1 MNDVRDK
8 GSFER
13 ERALAREADAEYLSN
28 LEVAVER
35 QNPRG
40 GRFLLWGVVLFIA
53 AAFYW
58 ASVAELD
65 EVARGVGKVIPS
77 SQVQVVQNLEGGI
90 LAEILVSEGDVVE
103 EGQTLLR
110 IDDTRFA
117 SSYREGRAS
126 YLNLKAKAA
135 RLRAEADGGPFEA
148 PEEVQREKPD
158 LANREMNLFRSRAD
172 ELTTNV
178 GILNQQADQRR
189 QELNELKVKEQSLSR
204 SYRLLER
211 ELQLT
216 APLEKEGVVSE
227 VEVIRLK
234 RQLNDLKGELE
245 ATRLAIPRIRSTL
258 DEAEQKVTEIQLEFR
273 SDAREA
279 LNETLAELARISEA
293 NQALEDRVKRTWV
306 KSPVHGTVKRL
317 MVNTVGGVIQP
328 GMDILEIVPLED
340 SLLVEANI
348 RPRDIAFLRPGQD
361 VTVKLTA
368 YDFAIY
374 GGLEASLEH
383 ISADTI
389 TNEEGESLYLV
400 RVRTDRNFLGTE
412 DAPLPIIPG
421 MQTEVDIL
429 TGKKTVLTYLF
440 KPVLRG
446 MNTALS
452 ER

>member
-1 MNDVRDK
+1 ME
-8 GSFER
+8 SLQR
-13 ERALAREADAEYLSN
+13 ERALTREADAEYLAD
-28 LEVAVER
+28 LAAGVER

-40 GRFLLWGVVLFIA
+40 GRFLLWGVVLFVVTA
-53 AAFYW
+53 VYW

-65 EVARGVGKVIPS
+65 EVTRGVGKVIPS

-90 LAEILVSEGDVVE
+90 LAEILVFEGDVVE

-135 RLRAEADGGPFEA
+135 RLRAEADGGLFEA
-148 PEEVQREKPD
+148 PEEVQRELPD
-158 LANREMNLFRSRAD
+158 LVQRESNLFRSRAD
-172 ELTTNV
+172 ELATNV
-178 GILNQQADQRR
+178 GILSRQADQRR
-189 QELNELKVKEQSLSR
+189 QELSELKVKEQSLSR

-227 VEVIRLK
+227 VEVIRLE

-258 DEAEQKVTEIQLEFR
+258 EEAEQKVAEIQLEFR

-279 LNETLAELARISEA
+279 LNETLAELARVSEA

-306 KSPVHGTVKRL
+306 RSPVHGTVKRL

-389 TNEEGESLYLV
+389 TNEEGESFYLV

-412 DAPLPIIPG
+412 EAPLPIIPG

-440 KPVLRG
+440 KRVLRG
-446 MNTALS
+446 MNNALT

>member
-1 MNDVRDK
+1 ME
-8 GSFER
+8 SLQR
-13 ERALAREADAEYLSN
+13 ERALTREADAEYLAD
-28 LEVAVER
+28 LAAGVER

-40 GRFLLWGVVLFIA
+40 GRFLLWGVVLFVVTA
-53 AAFYW
+53 VYW

-65 EVARGVGKVIPS
+65 EVTRGVGKVIPS

-90 LAEILVSEGDVVE
+90 LAEILVFEGDVVE

-135 RLRAEADGGPFEA
+135 RLRAEADGGLFEA
-148 PEEVQREKPD
+148 PEEVQRELPD
-158 LANREMNLFRSRAD
+158 LVQRESNLFRSRAD
-172 ELTTNV
+172 ELATNV
-178 GILNQQADQRR
+178 GILSQQADQRR
-189 QELNELKVKEQSLSR
+189 QELSELKVKEQSLSR

-258 DEAEQKVTEIQLEFR
+258 EEAEQKVAEIQLEFR

-279 LNETLAELARISEA
+279 LNETLAELARVSEA

-306 KSPVHGTVKRL
+306 RSPVHGTVKRL

-374 GGLEASLEH
+374 GGLDASLEH

-389 TNEEGESLYLV
+389 TNEEGESFYLV

-412 DAPLPIIPG
+412 EAPLPIIPG

-446 MNTALS
+446 MNNALS

>member
-1 MNDVRDK
+1 MRDK

-13 ERALAREADAEYLSN
+13 ERALACEADAEYLSN

-158 LANREMNLFRSRAD
+158 LANREMNLFHSRAD

-273 SDAREA
+273 SDAREV

-317 MVNTVGGVIQP
+317 LVNTVGGVIQP

>member
-1 MNDVRDK
+1 ME
-8 GSFER
+8 SLQR
-13 ERALAREADAEYLSN
+13 ERALTREADAEYLAD
-28 LEVAVER
+28 LAAGVER

-40 GRFLLWGVVLFIA
+40 GRFLLWGVVLFVVTA
-53 AAFYW
+53 VYW

-65 EVARGVGKVIPS
+65 EVTRGVGKVIPS

-90 LAEILVSEGDVVE
+90 LAEILVFEGDVVE

-135 RLRAEADGGPFEA
+135 RLRAEADGGLFEA
-148 PEEVQREKPD
+148 PEEVQRELPD
-158 LANREMNLFRSRAD
+158 LVQRESNLFRSRAD
-172 ELTTNV
+172 ELATNV
-178 GILNQQADQRR
+178 GILGQQADQRR
-189 QELNELKVKEQSLSR
+189 QELSELKVKEQSLSR

-258 DEAEQKVTEIQLEFR
+258 EEAEQKVAEIQLEFR

-279 LNETLAELARISEA
+279 LNETLAELARVSEA

-306 KSPVHGTVKRL
+306 RSPVHGTVKRL

-374 GGLEASLEH
+374 GGLDASLEH

-389 TNEEGESLYLV
+389 TNEEGESFYLV

-412 DAPLPIIPG
+412 EAPLPIIPG

-446 MNTALS
+446 MNNALS

>member
-1 MNDVRDK
+1 ME
-8 GSFER
+8 SLQR
-13 ERALAREADAEYLSN
+13 ERALTREADAEYLAD
-28 LEVAVER
+28 LAAGVER

-40 GRFLLWGVVLFIA
+40 GRFLLWGVVLFVVTA
-53 AAFYW
+53 VYW

-65 EVARGVGKVIPS
+65 EVTRGVGKVIPS

-90 LAEILVSEGDVVE
+90 LAEILVFEGDVVE
-103 EGQTLLR
+103 EGETLLR

-135 RLRAEADGGPFEA
+135 RLRAEADGGLFEA
-148 PEEVQREKPD
+148 PEEVQRELPD
-158 LANREMNLFRSRAD
+158 LVQRESNLFRSRAD
-172 ELTTNV
+172 ELATNV
-178 GILNQQADQRR
+178 GILSRQLDQRR
-189 QELNELKVKEQSLSR
+189 QELSELKVKEQSLSR

-227 VEVIRLK
+227 VEVIRLE

-258 DEAEQKVTEIQLEFR
+258 EEAEQKVAEIQLEFR

-279 LNETLAELARISEA
+279 LNETLAELARVSEA

-306 KSPVHGTVKRL
+306 RSPVHGTVKRL

-374 GGLEASLEH
+374 GGLDASLEH

-389 TNEEGESLYLV
+389 TNEEGESFYLV

-412 DAPLPIIPG
+412 EAPLPIIPG

-446 MNTALS
+446 MNNALT

>member
-1 MNDVRDK
+1 
-8 GSFER
+8 
-13 ERALAREADAEYLSN
+13 
-28 LEVAVER
+28 
-35 QNPRG
+35 
-40 GRFLLWGVVLFIA
+40 
-53 AAFYW
+53 
-58 ASVAELD
+58 
-65 EVARGVGKVIPS
+65 
-77 SQVQVVQNLEGGI
+77 
-90 LAEILVSEGDVVE
+90 
-103 EGQTLLR
+103 
-110 IDDTRFA
+110 
-117 SSYREGRAS
+117 
-126 YLNLKAKAA
+126 
-135 RLRAEADGGPFEA
+135 
-148 PEEVQREKPD
+148 
-158 LANREMNLFRSRAD
+158 
-172 ELTTNV
+172 
-178 GILNQQADQRR
+178 
-189 QELNELKVKEQSLSR
+189 
-204 SYRLLER
+204 
-211 ELQLT
+211 
-216 APLEKEGVVSE
+216 VSE

-258 DEAEQKVTEIQLEFR
+258 EEAEQKVAEIQLEFR

-279 LNETLAELARISEA
+279 LNETLAELARVSEA

-306 KSPVHGTVKRL
+306 RSPVHGTVKRL

-374 GGLEASLEH
+374 GGLDASQEH
-383 ISADTI
+383 IPADTI
-389 TNEEGESLYLV
+389 TNEEGESFYLV

-412 DAPLPIIPG
+412 EAPLPIIPG

-446 MNTALS
+446 MNNALS